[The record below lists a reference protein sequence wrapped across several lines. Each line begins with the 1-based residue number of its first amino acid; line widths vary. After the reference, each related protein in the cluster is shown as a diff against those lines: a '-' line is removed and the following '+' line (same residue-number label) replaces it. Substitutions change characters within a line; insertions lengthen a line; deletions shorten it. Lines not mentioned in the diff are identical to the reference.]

1 MLLSLL
7 GLPLLVSTARGADA
21 AALYEAKVRPILA
34 HHCYECHSEKA
45 KELKGR
51 LKLDS
56 VEGILKGGANGPGVI
71 PGNVETSFLL
81 RAIRYQEDDYQMP
94 PRGRLE
100 DQEIAGIEAWVKAL
114 KDSKTLPVPRR

>member
-1 MLLSLL
+1 LLLSLV
-7 GLPLLVSTARGADA
+7 GLPLLGSVARGADA
-21 AALYEAKVRPILA
+21 AALYEAKVKPILT

-45 KELKGR
+45 KELKGTLR
-51 LKLDS
+51 LDS
-56 VEGILKGGANGPGVI
+56 VEGILKGGANGPGVV
-71 PGNVETSFLL
+71 PGDVDGSFLL

-114 KDSKTLPVPRR
+114 KESKGRPRP